1 MGHQGLSSV
10 PPHPPCLPGP
20 LDVDECRAS
29 LEEVPCDHYCHNY
42 LGGYYCSC
50 RVGYILHQNKHTCSG
65 EGVGYPSAPM
75 APAPQ
80 GSGGLLLPLT
90 PP

>member
-1 MGHQGLSSV
+1 M
-10 PPHPPCLPGP
+10 
-20 LDVDECRAS
+20 S

-50 RVGYILHQNKHTCSG
+50 RVGYVLHQNKHTCSG
-65 EGVGYPSAPM
+65 EGVGYPSAPI

-80 GSGGLLLPLT
+80 GIPDSSLANYLFLLGGSWVGLASLAKPGT
-90 PP
+90 P